1 MARYTGPK
9 AKKARRFGEP
19 FTQKD
24 TKILMKRNYAPGVH
38 GQASKRVSEY
48 GTQLKEKQKAKWTY
62 GILEK
67 QFRRYFEKATKKK
80 GVTGDTLLQLLEL
93 RLDNIVY
100 RLGFA
105 ETRAQAR
112 QLVSHG
118 MFEVNGKKVN
128 IPSYQTSIGDTVNFR
143 EIKKKTK
150 YVELLKQKIK
160 SVKTQEWVETNAQE
174 LGGKILSLPT
184 PEQIENKINT
194 QLIVEYYSR

>member
-19 FTQKD
+19 FTQKY

-67 QFRRYFEKATKKK
+67 QFRRYFEKASKKA

-160 SVKTQEWVETNAQE
+160 SVKTQEWVETNTQE
-174 LGGKILSLPT
+174 LGGKVLSLPT
-184 PEQIENKINT
+184 PEQIDNKINT

>member
-67 QFRRYFEKATKKK
+67 QFRRYFEKASKKA

-160 SVKTQEWVETNAQE
+160 SVKTQEWVETNTQE
-174 LGGKILSLPT
+174 LGGKVLSLPT
-184 PEQIENKINT
+184 PEQIDNKINT

>member
-9 AKKARRFGEP
+9 AKKARHFGEP

-67 QFRRYFEKATKKK
+67 QFRRYFEKASNKK

-160 SVKTQEWVETNAQE
+160 GVKTQEWVETNTQE
-174 LGGKILSLPT
+174 LGGKVLSLPT
-184 PEQIENKINT
+184 PEQIDNKINT

>member
-24 TKILMKRNYAPGVH
+24 AKILMKRNYAPGVH

-67 QFRRYFEKATKKK
+67 QFRRYFEKASNKK

-160 SVKTQEWVETNAQE
+160 SIKTQEWVETNTQE
-174 LGGKILSLPT
+174 LGGKVLSLPT
-184 PEQIENKINT
+184 PEQIDNKINT